1 MKVIRKI
8 FSLDLRA
15 LAIMRIAIGFV
26 LIFDL
31 LVRATDLLAFY
42 TDYGVLPREAVIMNI
57 RQIHFLSL
65 HLISGELNFQI
76 VLFLIALWCNIQ
88 VLIGN
93 RTRMYTFLAWLL
105 LLSIQNRNT
114 LIGQAGDD
122 VLRLALMWGIFL
134 PWNARYAID
143 ALRIQNR
150 KSNDYFGVSTI
161 GLTLLIFSLYFFS
174 ACMKTAPEWT
184 KDFTAVYYAL
194 SLDQIA
200 LPFGKWIY
208 PYPNALKMITAS
220 VYYIELFAPFL
231 LFIFWKKEVIRL
243 VFTFVFLLFHI
254 GLASTLFIGFFP
266 FIVIAVLL
274 GFLSSPVMDT
284 LDSLLRTLRKRFS
297 KLEFF
302 KVKVSKEGVNVSR
315 LRYAKIQTIFL
326 ITLVVYQLA
335 WNFKS
340 ASWISSQYIPLQ
352 SLAYN
357 LRIDQS
363 WGMFAPG
370 VFKEDGWFLFEGVT
384 DDGRVIDISRDGQQM
399 RYGKPQH
406 ISSMFKNDRWR
417 KYTENLL
424 MKRNHELRFYYTA
437 YLHDRWMLK
446 HPEISL
452 SAIRIIYMK
461 ELSLPD
467 YQIAE
472 PKREVLVEWK
482 RTK

>member
-1 MKVIRKI
+1 MKVIKKV

-15 LAIMRIAIGFV
+15 LAIMRIAIGIV

-42 TDYGVLPREAVIMNI
+42 TDYGVLPREAVIMNL

-76 VLFLIALWCNIQ
+76 VLFLIALWCNVQ

-93 RTRMYTFLAWLL
+93 RTKLYTVLAWLL
-105 LLSIQNRNT
+105 LLSVQNRNT

-134 PWNARYAID
+134 PWNNRYSMD
-143 ALRIQNR
+143 SLRIQVR
-150 KSNDYFGVSTI
+150 KSNDYFGVSAI

-184 KDFTAVYYAL
+184 RDFTAVYYAL
-194 SLDQIA
+194 SLDQLA

-208 PYPNALKMITAS
+208 PYPHALKIITAS
-220 VYYIELFAPFL
+220 VYYIELLAPFL
-231 LFIFWKKEVIRL
+231 LFVFWKKEVTRL
-243 VFTFVFLLFHI
+243 VFTLVFLFFHI

-266 FIVIAVLL
+266 FIVMAVLL
-274 GFLSSPVMDT
+274 GFLPSPVMDKF
-284 LDSLLRTLRKRFS
+284 DSLLERLRKRFL
-297 KLEFF
+297 KLEMFNIN
-302 KVKVSKEGVNVSR
+302 VSEGGVNLSP
-315 LRYAKIQTIFL
+315 LRYYKIQTIL
-326 ITLVVYQLA
+326 LVALVLYQLA

-340 ASWISSQYIPLQ
+340 VGWISSQYIPLQ
-352 SLAYN
+352 TLAYN
-357 LRIDQS
+357 LRLDQS

-370 VFKEDGWFLFEGVT
+370 VFKEDGWFLFEGIT
-384 DDGRVIDISRDGQQM
+384 EDGRVIDISRDGQQM

-437 YLHDRWMLK
+437 YLHDRWMLQ
-446 HPEISL
+446 HPEIAL
-452 SAIRIIYMK
+452 SAIRIVYMK

-467 YQIAE
+467 YQFAE

-482 RTK
+482 RPQ